1 MNKVSAIAMFSF
13 GVALAPSLAQTT
25 VSLNSS
31 EPTTTVLSH
40 GSVGVL
46 ISTKDGFVLA
56 ADSRLTREDG
66 NRDNGRKL
74 YTIGNDIACVIAGA
88 VEAEVHSGTPPY
100 QFELRDALG
109 SHLLNLDEVAR
120 QGGPVTS
127 AKDVIPAVAFG
138 VSRILGL
145 AQGNSSI
152 QAGPFVEAICASVA
166 SDGSREWIRNDV
178 PIIEEI
184 SGSERTFKVGFVRRK
199 THSDTTSFDFDVIGQ
214 KLIPHIILGADVA
227 SDDPHTRTPV
237 LLRFYQL
244 KRMHRLNEFTLKDAV
259 LLARE
264 MVQATIDLSNED
276 AGVGGPID
284 IATITQGGVRWIQR
298 KCDSELL
305 PRTHLRIYDSRL
317 TLQTL
322 GNIECVR
329 CDFTNARLFYAG
341 DADVQLV
348 DARLGGSC
356 RLAIA
361 PDADKKNPQALAKL
375 KSLVQGHCRV
385 VVQQGNF
392 P

>member
-1 MNKVSAIAMFSF
+1 MNKVSAIAIFSF
-13 GVALAPSLAQTT
+13 SLVLAPAPGQTT
-25 VSLNSS
+25 LSRTPN
-31 EPTTTVLSH
+31 EPTSAVLSH
-40 GSVGVL
+40 GSIGIV

-56 ADSRLTREDG
+56 ADSRLTGEDG

-74 YTIGNDIACVIAGA
+74 YTIGNDIACVIAGT

-127 AKDVIPAVAFG
+127 AQDVIPAVAFG

-178 PIIEEI
+178 PIIEEA
-184 SGSERTFKVGFVRRK
+184 SGSERAFKVGPVQRK
-199 THSDTTSFDFDVIGQ
+199 MHSDTTSFNFDVIGQ
-214 KLIPHIILGADVA
+214 ELIPYKLLGADVA
-227 SDDPHTRTPV
+227 SDDPHTRTPA

-244 KRMHRLNEFTLKDAV
+244 KRKHRLNEFMLKDAV

-264 MVQATIDLSNED
+264 MVQATIDLSDEK

-284 IATITQGGVRWIQR
+284 IATITRRGVRWIQR

-305 PRTHLRIYDSRL
+305 QRTHFRIYDSRL

-322 GNIECVR
+322 DNIECVR

-348 DARLGGSC
+348 EAKLGGSC

-375 KSLVQGHCRV
+375 KSLVQGHCRI